1 MDENLQKG
9 FMIRQSII
17 IAFTFIAGCCSGF
30 SQNLSVSSV
39 KMIQSDSTCFI
50 SPRYDLNGNACAVIK
65 VFANSIT
72 GLLEFK
78 GNIIGDVKVDGSL
91 YTIYVTDR
99 TKRIKVYHPNYIPET
114 IDFTQYEDSRKG
126 IEGNHVYSVSIS
138 GNDSMK
144 SSISSNVSGSRIL
157 SFFSDVPLRQLFVN
171 GVEWKIT
178 DNTSKR
184 LMPYGEYDYEAI
196 SEGNM
201 RKVGHVELV
210 PSIGSMI
217 VRITF
222 DVQ

>member
-1 MDENLQKG
+1 
-9 FMIRQSII
+9 MIRLSII
-17 IAFTFIAGCCSGF
+17 IIFTLLVGYNSAF

-50 SPRYDLNGNACAVIK
+50 SPRYDLNGNACSVVK
-65 VFANSIT
+65 VFASSII
-72 GLLEFK
+72 GSLEFK

-91 YTIYVTDR
+91 YTFYVTDR

-157 SFFSDVPLRQLFVN
+157 SFSSDVPLRQLFVN
-171 GVEWKIT
+171 GVEWKIEN
-178 DNTSKR
+178 NTSKR

-210 PSIGSMI
+210 PSIGSMK